1 MKNEIIKSLLFF
13 AAVEVFLLSVFVLQ
27 NSALALFIG
36 VLLIL
41 VSAATFGTAFL
52 VKNKI
57 YAKAVLPQTG
67 EKRKELLGKIVLK
80 NDSAFPIFKTV
91 CKVSVKNSLTG
102 EENSMN
108 VSLSAPP
115 KNETEAEFTL
125 SSEFC
130 GYITAKIE
138 RVWITDIF
146 GFLPL
151 EVKNFSSA
159 KGKTT
164 VLPETFEPVIVFD
177 KILPVPEDSESYSPD
192 KMGFDYSETFQIREY
207 APGDSIKQIHWK
219 LSEKLDRTIVRDASL
234 PIAKNIM
241 LFWDKTGK
249 ATPSEIDAMAEV
261 SCSVAQSLLK
271 NGYEFA
277 MGWNSGTKIEAAE
290 IKTEED
296 ILEAI
301 PKMIKFGGEKA
312 EEGFGS
318 AFENFGKVI
327 YITKEPQENLLER
340 EEISLLV
347 CDKTVSGANVVPFGE
362 GTYIEDLE
370 FLEL

>member
-1 MKNEIIKSLLFF
+1 MKKEIIKPLLFF
-13 AAVEVFLLSVFVLQ
+13 AAAQVFLLSVFVLQ
-27 NSALALFIG
+27 NSAFALFFAFLFIF
-36 VLLIL
+36 L
-41 VSAATFGTAFL
+41 SAATFETAFL
-52 VKNKI
+52 VKNKVS
-57 YAKAVLPQTG
+57 AKAVLPPTG
-67 EKRKELLGKIVLK
+67 EKGKELFGKIVLE
-80 NDSAFPIFKTV
+80 NGSAFPVFKAV
-91 CKVSVKNSLTG
+91 CKVSVKNNLTG
-102 EENSMN
+102 EENSVN
-108 VSLSAPP
+108 ISLSASP
-115 KNETEAEFTL
+115 KGKTEAEFAL

-138 RVWITDIF
+138 RVWLTDIF
-146 GFLPL
+146 GILPV
-151 EVKNFSSA
+151 EVKNFVSE
-159 KGKTT
+159 KGKMT

-192 KMGFDYSETFQIREY
+192 KKGFDYSETFRIREY

-241 LFWDKTGK
+241 LFWDKTGEAK
-249 ATPSEIDAMAEV
+249 ASEIDAMAEAG
-261 SCSVAQSLLK
+261 CSVAQSLLK
-271 NGYEFA
+271 SGYEFA
-277 MGWNSGTKIEAAE
+277 MGWQNGTKIETAE

-296 ILEAI
+296 LLEAI

-312 EEGFGS
+312 EEGFEN
-318 AFENFGKVI
+318 AFEHFGKVI
-327 YITKEPQENLLER
+327 YIAKEPPENLLER